1 MMTIYIVNTYNRY
14 QEEVRGGHSV
24 EVAGILLH
32 KSLCVQ
38 HTHHKSTG
46 TDLCPPKMDIFIL
59 ISILPQTNIV
69 SHETPSLLSKL
80 YSQMF
85 FKMCLLT
92 GCYVHYTAWHNI
104 YKLYAIGGMWL
115 KRSFQR
121 TNPRILF
128 F

>member
-1 MMTIYIVNTYNRY
+1 MLMLQIDRCITSGHGLTPNLACLTMMTIIVNTYNRY

-24 EVAGILLH
+24 EVAGILLN

-38 HTHHKSTG
+38 HTHHKCTG

-80 YSQMF
+80 YS
-85 FKMCLLT
+85 
-92 GCYVHYTAWHNI
+92 
-104 YKLYAIGGMWL
+104 
-115 KRSFQR
+115 
-121 TNPRILF
+121 
-128 F
+128 